1 MLACRD
7 PVFSAQPVSRDRAHK
22 PLRLLTG
29 GTYRFLSMAGI
40 LYIVA
45 TPIGNL
51 EDITLRALR
60 VLKEVDV
67 IAAED
72 TRHTQI
78 LLSHHDIHTPLTS
91 YHEHNETTKAREL
104 VTRLARGQNIALV
117 SDAGT
122 PSISDPGFRLVVQ
135 AIRAGV
141 RIIPI
146 PGASALTAVLSAS
159 GLPTDRF
166 IFEGFLPAKKKQRRE
181 RLQALRNETRTL
193 ILYEAPHRL
202 KDALDDIHEL
212 LGNRDAVLARE
223 VSKIHEEFLRGPVGE
238 LVRALGAGE
247 MRGEV
252 TLIVSGGASESRV
265 NEDLLKAEI
274 RELEGKGLRVK
285 EIAEVLGEKF
295 GYPKKEI
302 YRLALQR
309 QKLSP

>member
-1 MLACRD
+1 MTTGEINERHRIS
-7 PVFSAQPVSRDRAHK
+7 VFSMP
-22 PLRLLTG
+22 
-29 GTYRFLSMAGI
+29 GI

-67 IAAED
+67 VAAED

-78 LLSHHDIHTPLTS
+78 LLSRHNIHTPLTS
-91 YHEHNETTKAREL
+91 YHEHNEKTKAQEL
-104 VTRLARGQNIALV
+104 VTRLARGQNVALV

-122 PSISDPGFRLVVQ
+122 PAISDPGFRLVVH

-166 IFEGFLPAKKKQRRE
+166 VFEGFLPARKTQRRE
-181 RLQALRNETRTL
+181 RLQTLRDESRTL
-193 ILYEAPHRL
+193 IFYEAPHRL
-202 KDALDDIHEL
+202 KEALDDIHEL
-212 LGNRDAVLARE
+212 LGNREAVLARE
-223 VSKIHEEFLRGPVGE
+223 VSKIHEEFLRGPVSA
-238 LVRALGAGE
+238 LVRTLGGGE
-247 MRGEV
+247 IRGEV
-252 TLIVSGGASESRV
+252 TLIISGASGLPGVS
-265 NEDLLKAEI
+265 EDRLKAEI
-274 RELEGKGLRVK
+274 LELKGKGLRVK

-302 YRLALQR
+302 YRLALHGE
-309 QKLSP
+309 KVSS

>member
-1 MLACRD
+1 M
-7 PVFSAQPVSRDRAHK
+7 F
-22 PLRLLTG
+22 
-29 GTYRFLSMAGI
+29 GI

-67 IAAED
+67 VAAED

-78 LLSHHDIHTPLTS
+78 LLSHYDIHTPLTS
-91 YHEHNETTKAREL
+91 YHEHNEKTKSQQL
-104 VTRLARGQNIALV
+104 VTRLARGQNVALV

-122 PSISDPGFRLVVQ
+122 PAISDPGFRLVVR

-141 RIIPI
+141 RIIPV

-166 IFEGFLPAKKKQRRE
+166 VFEGFLPARKTQRRE
-181 RLQALRNETRTL
+181 RLQTLRDETRTL
-193 ILYEAPHRL
+193 IFYEAPHRL
-202 KDALDDIHEL
+202 KDTLGDIREL
-212 LGNRDAVLARE
+212 LGNREAVLARE
-223 VSKIHEEFLRGPVGE
+223 VSKIHEEFLRGPVSE
-238 LVRALGAGE
+238 LVRALGSGDI
-247 MRGEV
+247 RGEV
-252 TLIVSGGASESRV
+252 TLIISGSSGLPGVS
-265 NEDLLKAEI
+265 EDRLKAEI
-274 RELEGKGLRVK
+274 LELKGKGLRVK

-302 YRLALQR
+302 YRLALHGA
-309 QKLSP
+309 KVSS

>member
-1 MLACRD
+1 M
-7 PVFSAQPVSRDRAHK
+7 P
-22 PLRLLTG
+22 
-29 GTYRFLSMAGI
+29 GI

-91 YHEHNETTKAREL
+91 YHEHNEKTKAQDL

-122 PSISDPGFRLVVQ
+122 PTISDPGFRLVVQ
-135 AIRAGV
+135 AIRGGV
-141 RIIPI
+141 RIIPV
-146 PGASALTAVLSAS
+146 PGASALTAVLSAT

-166 IFEGFLPAKKKQRRE
+166 VFEGFLPAKKRQRRE
-181 RLQALRNETRTL
+181 RLQTLRHETRTL

-212 LGNRDAVLARE
+212 LGNREAVLARE
-223 VSKIHEEFLRGPVGE
+223 VSKVHEEFLRGPVSE
-238 LVRALGAGE
+238 LIRELGSGDV
-247 MRGEV
+247 RGEV
-252 TLIVSGGASESRV
+252 TLIISGSAGESRV
-265 NEDLLKAEI
+265 SEDLLKAEI
-274 RELEGKGLRVK
+274 RELKGKGLRVK

-295 GYPKKEI
+295 GYPKKDI
-302 YRLALQR
+302 YRLALHGE
-309 QKLSP
+309 KVSP

>member
-1 MLACRD
+1 M
-7 PVFSAQPVSRDRAHK
+7 F
-22 PLRLLTG
+22 
-29 GTYRFLSMAGI
+29 GI

-67 IAAED
+67 VAAED

-78 LLSHHDIHTPLTS
+78 LLSHYDIHTPLTS
-91 YHEHNETTKAREL
+91 YHEHNEKTKSQEL
-104 VTRLARGQNIALV
+104 VTRLARGQNVALV

-122 PSISDPGFRLVVQ
+122 PAISDPGFRLIAQ

-141 RIIPI
+141 RIIPV

-166 IFEGFLPAKKKQRRE
+166 VFEGFLPARKTQRRE
-181 RLQALRNETRTL
+181 RLQTLRDETRTL
-193 ILYEAPHRL
+193 IFYEAPHRL
-202 KDALDDIHEL
+202 KDTLGDIREL
-212 LGNRDAVLARE
+212 LGNREAVLARE
-223 VSKIHEEFLRGPVGE
+223 VSKIHEEFLRGPVSE
-238 LVRALGAGE
+238 LVLALGSGDI
-247 MRGEV
+247 RGEV
-252 TLIVSGGASESRV
+252 TLIISGSSGLPGVS
-265 NEDLLKAEI
+265 EDRLKAEI
-274 RELEGKGLRVK
+274 LELKGKGLRVK

-302 YRLALQR
+302 YRLALHGA
-309 QKLSP
+309 KVSS

>member
-1 MLACRD
+1 M
-7 PVFSAQPVSRDRAHK
+7 
-22 PLRLLTG
+22 T
-29 GTYRFLSMAGI
+29 GI

-60 VLKEVDV
+60 VLREVDV
-67 IAAED
+67 VAAED

-78 LLSHHDIHTPLTS
+78 LLSRHDIHTPLTS
-91 YHEHNETTKAREL
+91 YHEHNEKTKAQEL
-104 VTRLARGQNIALV
+104 VARLAQGQNIALV

-122 PSISDPGFRLVVQ
+122 PAISDPGFRLVVQ

-166 IFEGFLPAKKKQRRE
+166 VFEGFLPAKKSQRRE
-181 RLQALRNETRTL
+181 KLQTLRDETRTL
-193 ILYEAPHRL
+193 IFYEAPHRL
-202 KDALDDIHEL
+202 KEALDDIHEL
-212 LGNRDAVLARE
+212 MGNREAVLARE
-223 VSKIHEEFLRGPVGE
+223 VSKIHEEFLRGPISE
-238 LVRALGAGE
+238 LLRTLGGGDI
-247 MRGEV
+247 RGEV
-252 TLIVSGGASESRV
+252 TLIINGASGVPGVS
-265 NEDLLKAEI
+265 EDRLKAEI
-274 RELEGKGLRVK
+274 LELKGRGLRVK

-302 YRLALQR
+302 YRLALHGG
-309 QKLSP
+309 KVSS

>member
-1 MLACRD
+1 M
-7 PVFSAQPVSRDRAHK
+7 P
-22 PLRLLTG
+22 
-29 GTYRFLSMAGI
+29 GI

-67 IAAED
+67 VAAED

-78 LLSHHDIHTPLTS
+78 LLSRHDIHTPLTS
-91 YHEHNETTKAREL
+91 YHEHNEQTKAQEL
-104 VTRLARGQNIALV
+104 VTRLARGQNVALV

-122 PSISDPGFRLVVQ
+122 PAISDPGFRLVVQ

-166 IFEGFLPAKKKQRRE
+166 VFEGFLPAKKSQRRE
-181 RLQALRNETRTL
+181 KLQTLRDETRTL
-193 ILYEAPHRL
+193 IFYEAPHRL
-202 KDALDDIHEL
+202 KEALDDIHQL
-212 LGNRDAVLARE
+212 LGNREAVLARE
-223 VSKIHEEFLRGPVGE
+223 VSKIHEEFLRGPVSE
-238 LVRALGAGE
+238 LVRALGSGE

-252 TLIVSGGASESRV
+252 TLIISGSSGAPDVS
-265 NEDLLKAEI
+265 EDRLKAEI
-274 RELEGKGLRVK
+274 RELKGKGLRVK

-302 YRLALQR
+302 YRLALHGE
-309 QKLSP
+309 KVSS

>member
-1 MLACRD
+1 M
-7 PVFSAQPVSRDRAHK
+7 P
-22 PLRLLTG
+22 
-29 GTYRFLSMAGI
+29 GT

-60 VLKEVDV
+60 VLKEVDI

-78 LLSHHDIHTPLTS
+78 LLNHHGIRTPLTS
-91 YHEHNETTKAREL
+91 YHEHNERTKAQEL
-104 VTRLARGQNIALV
+104 VTRLEQGKDIALV

-122 PSISDPGFRLVVQ
+122 PAISDPGFRLVVE
-135 AIRAGV
+135 AIRAAI
-141 RIIPI
+141 RIIPV

-181 RLQALRNETRTL
+181 RLHTLRDETRTL
-193 ILYEAPHRL
+193 IFYEAPHRL
-202 KDALDDIHEL
+202 RDALDDVHEL
-212 LGNRDAVLARE
+212 LGNRETVLARE
-223 VSKIHEEFLRGPVGE
+223 VSKVHEEFLRGPISE
-238 LVRALGAGE
+238 LIRTLARHDI
-247 MRGEV
+247 RGEV
-252 TLIVSGGASESRV
+252 TLIISGSTGESRM

-274 RELEGKGLRVK
+274 RELKGQGLRHK

-295 GYPKKEI
+295 GYAKKEI
-302 YRLALQR
+302 YRLALGLGG
-309 QKLSP
+309 KSGA

>member
-1 MLACRD
+1 M
-7 PVFSAQPVSRDRAHK
+7 P
-22 PLRLLTG
+22 
-29 GTYRFLSMAGI
+29 GI

-67 IAAED
+67 VAAED

-91 YHEHNETTKAREL
+91 YHEHNEKTKAQEL
-104 VTRLARGQNIALV
+104 VARLARGQNIALV

-122 PSISDPGFRLVVQ
+122 PAISDPGFRLVVQ

-166 IFEGFLPAKKKQRRE
+166 VFEGFLPAKKSQRRE
-181 RLQALRNETRTL
+181 RLQTLRDETRTL
-193 ILYEAPHRL
+193 IFYEAPHRL
-202 KDALDDIHEL
+202 KEALDDIHEL
-212 LGNRDAVLARE
+212 LGNREAVLARE
-223 VSKIHEEFLRGPVGE
+223 VSKIHEEFLRGPVSE
-238 LVRALGAGE
+238 LVRALGGGDV
-247 MRGEV
+247 RGEV
-252 TLIVSGGASESRV
+252 TLIISGSSGLPGVS
-265 NEDLLKAEI
+265 EDRLKAEI
-274 RELEGKGLRVK
+274 RELKGKGLRVK

-302 YRLALQR
+302 YRLALHGA
-309 QKLSP
+309 KVSS